1 MKDTATL
8 VAMFSFGSLLSRKV
22 SSLVI
27 GTLIQPVDR
36 PKWGGT
42 KVPVCPSCEW
52 DVMEV
57 GFPGPVKHSDDHSLA
72 NILTAMS
79 QKTVKLDSP
88 AKLLLYF

>member
-1 MKDTATL
+1 MKDNATL
-8 VAMFSFGSLLSRKV
+8 VAMFSFGSLLSREV

-27 GTLIQPVDR
+27 GTLKQPMDR

-42 KVPVCPSCEW
+42 KVPVCPPCEW

-57 GFPGPVKHSDDHSLA
+57 GFPVEHSDDHSLA

-79 QKTVKLDSP
+79 KKTVKSS
-88 AKLLLYF
+88 